1 MEAVIAVVAVFFV
14 LFVAVG
20 AYAALRMVAAAKAG
34 VDRTVAQARRAVEDT
49 TLRAKR
55 YTTPG
60 PAGELAELRL
70 SLRASMRATQEVLSA
85 GAREDASLAE
95 AVGLFERL
103 SVHGRELDA
112 ELGRLEREP
121 DRSALDR
128 RLPEL
133 RERVGRVTHNA
144 DALRWAAQDRAR
156 QFATD
161 ELSDLSRRI
170 DLEAGALR
178 HWTNES
184 GRDDDLP
191 GTGAER
197 TAEKAAGGT
206 SGRPAGKA
214 SGQASANE
222 GRTRPAWEQP
232 SGPPPAVTARDPR
245 REAGTPWRR
254 TARPENTA

>member
-1 MEAVIAVVAVFFV
+1 MEAVIAIVAVFFV
-14 LFVAVG
+14 LFVALG

-60 PAGELAELRL
+60 AVGELAQLRL

-95 AVGLFERL
+95 AVALFERL

-121 DRSALDR
+121 DRSALGR

-178 HWTNES
+178 HWTN
-184 GRDDDLP
+184 
-191 GTGAER
+191 GAEYDP
-197 TAEKAAGGT
+197 AATGT
-206 SGRPAGKA
+206 EERA
-214 SGQASANE
+214 SGQASDGASGRASAND
-222 GRTRPAWEQP
+222 GRTVPAWEQP

-245 REAGTPWRR
+245 KEAGTPWRR
-254 TARPENTA
+254 APRPENTA

>member
-1 MEAVIAVVAVFFV
+1 MDAVIAIVAVFFV
-14 LFVAVG
+14 VFVAVG
-20 AYAALRMVAAAKAG
+20 AYAAFKVVAAAKAG

-60 PAGELAELRL
+60 AVGELAQLRL
-70 SLRASMRATQEVLSA
+70 SLRASMRATQEVLQA
-85 GAREDASLAE
+85 GAHEDASLAE

-121 DRSALDR
+121 DRGALGG

-156 QFATD
+156 QFAD
-161 ELSDLSRRI
+161 GELSDLSRRI

-178 HWTNES
+178 HWTTES
-184 GRDDDLP
+184 
-191 GTGAER
+191 AV
-197 TAEKAAGGT
+197 GG
-206 SGRPAGKA
+206 PVPGKA
-214 SGQASANE
+214 QATD
-222 GRTRPAWEQP
+222 GRASVRAPATDGPDVRAAWEP
-232 SGPPPAVTARDPR
+232 PADPPPAVTARDPR
-245 REAGTPWRR
+245 QETGFPWRK
-254 TARPENTA
+254 TPRPENTA